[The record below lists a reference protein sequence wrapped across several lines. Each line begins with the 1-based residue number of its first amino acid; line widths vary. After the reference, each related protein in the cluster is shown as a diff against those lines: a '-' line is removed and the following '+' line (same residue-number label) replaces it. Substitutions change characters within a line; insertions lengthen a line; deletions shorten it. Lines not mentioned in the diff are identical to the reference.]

1 MSELVRFALADGGWA
16 VAEVD
21 SPAEV
26 VRAASRSPDGFIT
39 ASTSLDRV
47 MDQIRQVADTALHS
61 LRESVT
67 QPDEIAVE
75 FGVALTAQAGAV
87 LVKGGV
93 SAHIQVRLSWV
104 RSAG

>member
-1 MSELVRFALADGGWA
+1 MSELVRFPLAAGGWA

-21 SPAEV
+21 SSSAV
-26 VRAASRSPDGFIT
+26 VRAANRGPDGIIT
-39 ASTSLDRV
+39 AATSLDRV
-47 MDQIRQVADTALHS
+47 MDQIREVADTALRS

-67 QPDEIAVE
+67 QPDEIAIE
-75 FGVALTAQAGAV
+75 FGVALSAQAGGV

-93 SAHIQVRLSWV
+93 SAHIQVRLSWT